1 MTVHP
6 HLEPS
11 PGPMHHVV
19 VASSSLAVSGFGSW
33 AWPWG
38 WPDGTR
44 SGIVFEGHAKRA
56 LTVKPR
62 NSDVTVLCSPN
73 AFPAPSPQA
82 GPGRACVTLERSAL
96 FGGHQR
102 GARLAQI
109 IGGCQSRVSW
119 LPKARVATDE
129 RRLGQSDHVFL
140 VAGAGWGGT
149 EGQCCGWGPER
160 GSS

>member
-1 MTVHP
+1 M
-6 HLEPS
+6 
-11 PGPMHHVV
+11 M
-19 VASSSLAVSGFGSW
+19 
-33 AWPWG
+33 
-38 WPDGTR
+38 
-44 SGIVFEGHAKRA
+44 KRA
-56 LTVKPR
+56 TEGFVDESRLKGGECRLQTHRLMEVVSQMEDP
-62 NSDVTVLCSPN
+62 DVLQGETR
-73 AFPAPSPQA
+73 
-82 GPGRACVTLERSAL
+82 GRSIRCDR
-96 FGGHQR
+96 R